1 MPPSP
6 QGLIRPC
13 DLVGDAM
20 RDARGETA
28 GFRSL
33 GEIVP
38 RPDTAPPQ
46 TLLGSVTHAGDV
58 DERLAQHR
66 RPRSRRARD
75 SPCGEE
81 REGAAQPC
89 SRAPDRRAYFKCGA
103 AMNSR
108 ESRAWK

>member
-38 RPDTAPPQ
+38 RPDPAPPE
-46 TLLGSVTHAGDV
+46 TLLGSVAHAGDV

-75 SPCGEE
+75 SPCGEV
-81 REGAAQPC
+81 RE
-89 SRAPDRRAYFKCGA
+89 DRKSTRL
-103 AMNSR
+103 NS
-108 ESRAWK
+108 SHVAISYAVFCLKKKIKNT